1 MRGVITDSD
10 RQSFHTY
17 VKRIE
22 TVNLIS
28 PISSHLSPQIWFRV
42 GQVQGSE
49 GPLLPSLRHLRIL
62 NESYLDHLEIFL
74 APSLRT
80 VEINTMR
87 VDSTILP
94 FLVNLRDIAPGLE
107 ALLLGPCELSPQVVN
122 ACPQFKQLT
131 CLELLG
137 VEFSITDAVWEEIC
151 SLERLKKFVL
161 QEGRAFSVATSDT
174 EPPMSE
180 SDSVTQGLDT
190 LRITGTSQLVERV
203 INSVK
208 SPDLRELSL
217 AFTEITTHRV
227 IVPSTKKKKVSHII
241 LRTVIERW
249 GRTLVSLSIAA
260 DTGKTESLPDDISLV
275 NRGLKRLRIT
285 GFQIYPLPS
294 VNTHLHDLEILHFS
308 TTIIPLSRLQHIAE
322 TCPKLTFLRCTIDL
336 SSTTPKHSDP
346 MSHQLRFL
354 TIVNSF
360 GTVQEER
367 RSDIAAYVDRLF
379 PNLTQIAVDSVA
391 SGTSSQ
397 HSEWMK
403 VFRIVKLFQVARADE
418 RQRFGDRL

>member
-1 MRGVITDSD
+1 M
-10 RQSFHTY
+10 
-17 VKRIE
+17 KRIE
-22 TVNLIS
+22 TVDLIS

-62 NESYLDHLEIFL
+62 NDSYLDHLEIFL

-107 ALLLGPCELSPQVVN
+107 ALLLGPCELSPQVLN

-137 VEFSITDAVWEEIC
+137 VEFSITDAVWEEIY

-161 QEGRAFSVATSDT
+161 QEGCASTVATSDT

-180 SDSVTQGLDT
+180 SDSITQGLGT
-190 LRITGTSQLVERV
+190 LRIAGTSQLVERV

-217 AFTEITTHRV
+217 TFTEITTRRV
-227 IVPSTKKKKVSHII
+227 IVSSTKKKRKFESIVVSHIV

-260 DTGKTESLPDDISLV
+260 DTGTTESLPDSISLV
-275 NRGLKRLRIT
+275 NRGLKRLQIT
-285 GFQIYPLPS
+285 GFEIYPLPD
-294 VNTHLHDLEILHFS
+294 VNTHLHEPMDLEILHLS
-308 TTIIPLSRLQHIAE
+308 TTIIPLSSLQHIAE

-346 MSHQLRFL
+346 MSHQLRVL

-367 RSDIAAYVDRLF
+367 RLDIAAYVDRLF
-379 PNLTQIAVDSVA
+379 PNLKQIAVDSVA

-403 VFRIVKLFQVARADE
+403 VFRIVKLFQIARADE